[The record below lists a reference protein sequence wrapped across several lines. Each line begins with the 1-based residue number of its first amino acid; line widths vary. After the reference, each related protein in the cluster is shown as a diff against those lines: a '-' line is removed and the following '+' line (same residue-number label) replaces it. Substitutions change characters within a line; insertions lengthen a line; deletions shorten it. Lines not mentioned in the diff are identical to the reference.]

1 MRIAVDW
8 DRCESNALRAG
19 IAPHIFEVDDDDMLQ
34 VLAEVPDPAD
44 RPIVEQAVAACP
56 KQALRIVD

>member
-8 DRCESNALRAG
+8 DRCESNALCAG

-34 VLAEVPDPAD
+34 VHVEAPDPTD
-44 RPIVEQAVAACP
+44 LPMVEQAVAACP
-56 KQALRIVD
+56 KQALRIIE